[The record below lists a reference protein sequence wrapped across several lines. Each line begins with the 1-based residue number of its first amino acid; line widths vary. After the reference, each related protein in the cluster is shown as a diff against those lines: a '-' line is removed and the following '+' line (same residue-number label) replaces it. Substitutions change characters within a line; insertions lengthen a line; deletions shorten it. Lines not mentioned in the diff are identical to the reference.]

1 MWNGR
6 HKIHDRNEM
15 VMKIMME
22 FPADLSTKE
31 RTRQEITEIY

>member
-6 HKIHDRNEM
+6 HKIHDGNDM

-22 FPADLSTKE
+22 FPADFCNKE
-31 RTRQEITEIY
+31 KTRDY